1 MKNLSNI
8 ILLSFIFSV
17 SFSQCDANV
26 DGDLDIDNDNL
37 VLETTQFLE
46 NNPYYINS
54 QIITYYLNRV
64 SIFSA

>member
-1 MKNLSNI
+1 MNNLSST
-8 ILLSFIFSV
+8 ILLSFIFSF
-17 SFSQCDANV
+17 SFSQCYSNV
-26 DGDLDIDNDNL
+26 YGDLDINNDNL

-64 SIFSA
+64 SIISG

>member
-1 MKNLSNI
+1 MNNLSYI
-8 ILLSFIFSV
+8 ILLSFIFSF

-26 DGDLDIDNDNL
+26 DGDHDINNDNL

-46 NNPYYINS
+46 NNPYCINS

-64 SIFSA
+64 SIISG